1 MNQESQDWI
10 LKANKLFFV
19 TILFLLLLS
28 FGLAAFNG
36 GWLEALIIGVP
47 IASYPL
53 FLLKTSP
60 NSELTQHAVASSLM
74 LFAALHIQLMHGL
87 VEIHFGIFVLLS
99 FLSFYRNWRLYV
111 TSVVIIAVHHI
122 GFYFLQSQGVGVFI
136 LQDTGLLFSLILVHA
151 VYAIV
156 QASVLASMAKSNE
169 SDATASA
176 LLTQNV
182 SQLMQDQNNIDLSV
196 RVENKSRSDA
206 VHAYNNIL
214 DLFNNLIND
223 MRHVGM
229 QIDENAKRNH
239 NLADRLE
246 QAKQDSIGEVESVA
260 RDSRQMSESTEHMSE
275 QANQSKAESSEAR
288 NNAKLADTAVSEAKM
303 KVSALSEKLKN
314 TNENIETL
322 VANCN
327 EISNVL
333 ETIKSIADQ
342 TNLLALNAAIEAA
355 RAGEQGRGFAVV
367 ADEVRQLAFRTKS
380 STEEVNDIITSLLSS
395 SKVSSESMSDCLG
408 LSDLTI
414 DQTNLASES
423 VTEIDK
429 NIQSVFIQID
439 SLVSSCDQQLGHA
452 RSIAQSANKLSEI
465 NSSEKSMID
474 TMNSDTQSLDEMCSE
489 LNQQLSCFKT
499 S

>member
-1 MNQESQDWI
+1 MNHESQDWI
-10 LKANKLFFV
+10 QKANKLFFI
-19 TILFLLLLS
+19 TILTLLLLS

-36 GWLEALIIGVP
+36 GWLEVLIVGIP
-47 IASYPL
+47 IAVYPL

-60 NSELTQHAVASSLM
+60 YTELTQHAVASSLM

-87 VEIHFGIFVLLS
+87 VEMHFGIFVLLS

-111 TSVVIIAVHHI
+111 TSVAIIAVHHL

-136 LQDTGLLFSLILVHA
+136 LQDTGLLFSLIIVHA
-151 VYAIV
+151 IYAIV
-156 QASVLASMAKSNE
+156 QATVLASMAKSNASE
-169 SDATASA
+169 ASA
-176 LLTQNV
+176 ASLLTQNV
-182 SQLMQDQNNIDLSV
+182 SQLMEDKNHIDMSV
-196 RVENKSRSDA
+196 RVDTSVDSNA
-206 VHAYNNIL
+206 VRAYNNIL
-214 DLFNNLIND
+214 DLFNNLVND

-229 QIDENAKRNH
+229 QIDQNAKRNH

-246 QAKQDSIGEVESVA
+246 QAKAESISEVESISQ
-260 RDSRQMSESTEHMSE
+260 DSKQMSESTEHMSE
-275 QANQSKAESSEAR
+275 QASLSKAESSEAR
-288 NNAKLADTAVSEAKM
+288 NNARMADSAVSEAKK
-303 KVSALSEKLKN
+303 KVSALSDKLKN

-414 DQTNLASES
+414 DQTNLASDS
-423 VTEIDK
+423 VSEIDK
-429 NIQSVFIQID
+429 NIESVYNQID
-439 SLVSSCDQQLGHA
+439 SLVSSCNQQLEHA
-452 RSIAQSANKLSEI
+452 KSISQSAANLSHI
-465 NSSEKSMID
+465 NHTEKEMIG
-474 TMNSDTQSLDEMCSE
+474 TMNADTQSLDEMCSE